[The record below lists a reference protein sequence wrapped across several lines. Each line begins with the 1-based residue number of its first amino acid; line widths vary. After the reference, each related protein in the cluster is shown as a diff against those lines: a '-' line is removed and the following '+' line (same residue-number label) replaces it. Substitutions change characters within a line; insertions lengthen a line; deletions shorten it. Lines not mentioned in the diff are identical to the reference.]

1 VLRDYMLRLPSIISC
16 LVSALFA
23 FSILCLGLASAQM
36 TASRLDPVLAAYVQA
51 GGGLD
56 DLCLSGDPPP
66 GHGEHGDCAI
76 CALAQSLAVAEHQPV
91 PHLNDLPVCRL
102 SKLAQAAV
110 SERRIGGIKAA
121 RAPPSA

>member
-1 VLRDYMLRLPSIISC
+1 MFRLPSIISC

-23 FSILCLGLASAQM
+23 FSILFLGLASAQM

-66 GHGEHGDCAI
+66 GHGDHGDCAI
-76 CALAQSLAVAEHQPV
+76 CALAQSFAVAEHQPV
-91 PHLNDLPVCRL
+91 PHLNDLPVRCL
-102 SKLAQAAV
+102 SGLAQEAV
-110 SERRIGGIKAA
+110 SERRTGGIKAA
-121 RAPPSA
+121 RAPPCA